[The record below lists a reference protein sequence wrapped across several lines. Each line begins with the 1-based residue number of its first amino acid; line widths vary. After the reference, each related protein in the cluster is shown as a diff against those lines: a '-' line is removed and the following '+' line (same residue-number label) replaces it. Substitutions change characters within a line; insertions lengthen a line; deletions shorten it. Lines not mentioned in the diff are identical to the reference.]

1 MIMTQPTV
9 KEWPKSD
16 IETLDREIGSRL
28 QRLSAGRATAQDVS
42 EASGLIRDRADF
54 MMPGVFRRLRL
65 RQSEKK
71 AS

>member
-1 MIMTQPTV
+1 M
-9 KEWPKSD
+9 
-16 IETLDREIGSRL
+16 L
-28 QRLSAGRATAQDVS
+28 S
-42 EASGLIRDRADF
+42 EASRLIRDRADF

>member
-1 MIMTQPTV
+1 MVQPAV

-16 IETLDREIGSRL
+16 IETLDLEIGTKL
-28 QRLSAGRATAQDVS
+28 QRLSAGLATAQDVS
-42 EASGLIRDRADF
+42 EASRLIRDRADF